1 MRGTVVQST
10 GNFYDVLL
18 ADGSIIICRLKGK
31 FRLDKKKQ
39 TNPIAVG
46 DFVMVEEGP
55 GETDEQKNYIINEIL
70 PRNNYI
76 VRSDIH
82 KSAYKHVIASNI
94 DQTVVIASLK
104 QPRTAFGF
112 IDRVLITSEV
122 YGIPAK
128 VIFNKHD
135 LYEEKDDELLQ
146 ELMYSY
152 NEAGYESF
160 STSVLNKENLEQL
173 HQVFENKTSLIIGLS
188 GVGKSSLVNSIFP
201 HLNLKT
207 GAISAYTEKGL
218 HTTTFAH
225 MYRINEHSFIIDTPG
240 IKEFGLVDIDEYEVG
255 HYFPEIRKEMNNCK
269 FNNCLHINETGCAV
283 KQLLE
288 EGKFSPSRYTSYL
301 TFYEEIKGAKKW

>member
-18 ADGSIIICRLKGK
+18 ADGSIIVCRLKGK
-31 FRLDKKKQ
+31 FRLDNKKQ

-46 DFVMVEEGP
+46 DFVMIEKGASESG
-55 GETDEQKNYIINEIL
+55 DEPNYIINEIL

-94 DQTVVIASLK
+94 DQTVVIASLRE
-104 QPRTAFGF
+104 PRTAFGF
-112 IDRVLITSEV
+112 IDRILITSEV

-135 LYEEKDDELLQ
+135 LYQEKENELLL

-173 HQVFENKTSLIIGLS
+173 HEVFENKTTLIIGLS

-225 MYRINEHSFIIDTPG
+225 MYRINENSFIIDTPG

-255 HYFPEIRKEMNNCK
+255 HYFPEIRKEMQNCK
-269 FNNCLHINETGCAV
+269 FNNCLHINETGCAI
-283 KQLLE
+283 KTLLE
-288 EGKFSPSRYTSYL
+288 EGKFSPSRYTSYV
-301 TFYEEIKGAKKW
+301 TFYEEIKNAKKW

>member
-10 GNFYDVLL
+10 GNFYDVLM
-18 ADGSIIICRLKGK
+18 ADDSIIVCRLKGK
-31 FRLDKKKQ
+31 FRLENKKQ

-46 DFVMVEEGP
+46 DFVMIEK
-55 GETDEQKNYIINEIL
+55 DEQNNYSIYEIL

-82 KSAYKHVIASNI
+82 KKEYKHVIASNV
-94 DQTVVIASLK
+94 DQAVVIASLR

-112 IDRVLITSEV
+112 IDRVLLTSEV

-135 LYEEKDDELLQ
+135 LYKEKDDALLQ
-146 ELMYSY
+146 ELIFSY
-152 NEAGYESF
+152 NDAGYESF

-173 HQVFENKTSLIIGLS
+173 HAVFENKTTLIIGLS

-201 HLNLKT
+201 HLNLKI
-207 GAISAYTEKGL
+207 GAISAYSEKGL

-240 IKEFGLVDIDEYEVG
+240 IKEFGLVDIDAYEVG
-255 HYFPEIRKEMNNCK
+255 HYFPEIRKEMHNCK
-269 FNNCLHINETGCAV
+269 FNDCVHINEAGCAI

-288 EGKFSPSRYTSYL
+288 EGKFSPTRYTSYI
-301 TFYEEIKGAKKW
+301 TFFEEIKAAKKW

>member
-31 FRLDKKKQ
+31 FRLDNKKQ

-188 GVGKSSLVNSIFP
+188 GVGK
-201 HLNLKT
+201 
-207 GAISAYTEKGL
+207 
-218 HTTTFAH
+218 
-225 MYRINEHSFIIDTPG
+225 
-240 IKEFGLVDIDEYEVG
+240 
-255 HYFPEIRKEMNNCK
+255 
-269 FNNCLHINETGCAV
+269 
-283 KQLLE
+283 
-288 EGKFSPSRYTSYL
+288 
-301 TFYEEIKGAKKW
+301 